1 MSSISIINT
10 FDDYFNSRCENVFKN
25 AKDMEIPSSS
35 ELFKIYDN
43 SPELLENFKKLKN
56 PPGLPEINENFKNYF
71 RENLEIGV
79 GRKHS
84 PISYSTEEGKNS
96 CSYASPEIQKKV
108 WINMKTS
115 IVWYDQFIKDGYY
128 IDA

>member
-1 MSSISIINT
+1 MSTNPIINT
-10 FDDYFNSRCENVFKN
+10 FDDYYNSRCENVFKN
-25 AKDMEIPSSS
+25 SKDMEILSSS

-43 SPELLENFKKLKN
+43 SPELLKNFLKLKN
-56 PPGLPEINENFKNYF
+56 PPDLPEINENFKNYF

-115 IVWYDQFIKDGYY
+115 IVWYNQFIKDGYY